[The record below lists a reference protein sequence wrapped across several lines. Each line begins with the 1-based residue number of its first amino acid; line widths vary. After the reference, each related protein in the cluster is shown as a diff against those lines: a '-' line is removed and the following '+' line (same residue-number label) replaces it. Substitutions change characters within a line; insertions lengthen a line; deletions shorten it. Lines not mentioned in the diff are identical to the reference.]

1 MLGSVVLA
9 GDVVTVD
16 VPRAIGVL
24 DCLAGSKSR
33 RIERELIER
42 AIDITGCELRAT
54 TCGVIIGAIDRA
66 VAVDR
71 LPEGEIA
78 VGKEA
83 FDQRGN
89 ATGADDVELGC
100 VILAGNC

>member
-1 MLGSVVLA
+1 M
-9 GDVVTVD
+9 
-16 VPRAIGVL
+16 P
-24 DCLAGSKSR
+24 DCLAGLESR

-42 AIDITGCELRAT
+42 AVDITRCELRAI
-54 TCGVIIGAIDRA
+54 TCGVVIGAIDRA

-71 LPEGEIA
+71 LAEGEIA

-83 FDQRGN
+83 FDQCGN
-89 ATGADDVELGC
+89 ATGADDIEFGC